1 MTAQK
6 QRPARYATRETNMK
20 TPVEIFVTSS
30 EASDESMDVLQRA
43 IAEGKLRELRING
56 EIVLTPPDTSDDA
69 IRALEAFLSLA
80 DRKPEGNA

>member
-1 MTAQK
+1 
-6 QRPARYATRETNMK
+6 MK